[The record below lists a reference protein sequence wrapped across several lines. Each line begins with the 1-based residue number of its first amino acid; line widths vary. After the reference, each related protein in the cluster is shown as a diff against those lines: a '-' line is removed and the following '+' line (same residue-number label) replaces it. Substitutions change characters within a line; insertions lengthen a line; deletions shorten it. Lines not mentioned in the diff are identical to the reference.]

1 MPEHESY
8 CFFMWIANCDVKK
21 NLEWLSQC
29 VLYLADNNHIKINI
43 DDYENYTYD
52 MYNIIDNNKNIEYVV
67 PFNFEQLN
75 LILTLK

>member
-1 MPEHESY
+1 
-8 CFFMWIANCDVKK
+8 MWIANCDVKK
-21 NLEWLSQC
+21 KLEWLSQC

-52 MYNIIDNNKNIEYVV
+52 MYNIIDNNKNMEYVV